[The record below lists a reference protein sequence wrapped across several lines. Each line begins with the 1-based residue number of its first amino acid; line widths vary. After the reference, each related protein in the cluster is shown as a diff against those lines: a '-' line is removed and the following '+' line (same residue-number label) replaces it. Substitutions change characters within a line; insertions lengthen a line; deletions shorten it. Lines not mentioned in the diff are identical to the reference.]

1 MEISSRTIPLS
12 ETSMSYHVSQPN
24 SAGTP
29 IVLLHPWFGCWQ
41 FWKSVMTSFPDR
53 PCYAVDFYSPATGDW
68 STVASPTDLA
78 DTVISMLDS
87 ENLDQVDLIGNS
99 VGGIVAQIIAAI
111 APERIRRL
119 ILVGTGAN
127 TTGALPGFA
136 AAVDRWTKIARSGD
150 VPSHDTVEDTVR
162 MLVTSRPDNA
172 TWDSYIQAVRETDP
186 TYITAVLLAARELD
200 LTPQLHR
207 ISAPTLII
215 RGSEDCA
222 RTAEHSAALAAGI
235 PTARSIEIA
244 GAGHSPMVD
253 HPAEFLRLVVDHLDA
268 VIPTS

>member
-1 MEISSRTIPLS
+1 MKIDSRTISLTG
-12 ETSMSYHVSQPN
+12 TSMSYHVSQPT
-24 SAGTP
+24 SAGRPT
-29 IVLLHPWFGCWQ
+29 VLLHPWFGCWQ
-41 FWKSVMTSFPDR
+41 FWNSVMTNLPDR

-68 STVASPTDLA
+68 STTANPAGLA
-78 DTVISMLDS
+78 DAVVAMLDA

-99 VGGIVAQIIAAI
+99 VGGIVAQIIAST

-136 AAVDRWTKIARSGD
+136 AAVDHWTEIAHSGAASTP
-150 VPSHDTVEDTVR
+150 VAVEDTVD
-162 MLVTSRPDNA
+162 MLVTTRPDDA
-172 TWDSYIQAVRETDP
+172 TWDSYIQAVLQADP
-186 TYITAVLLAARELD
+186 MYITSVLLAARELD
-200 LTPQLHR
+200 LTPQLQS
-207 ISAPTLII
+207 ISAPTLIV

-235 PTARSIEIA
+235 PDARSIEIA

-253 HPAEFLRLVVDHLDA
+253 RPTEFLRLVVDHLGTLTPA
-268 VIPTS
+268 S